1 MAEDS
6 GSTASADPVYHYKP
20 SLAGAAWEFHLRP
33 DALEWRTGWRDGRV
47 PYGRIKRVRL
57 TYRPATMQSWRFLT
71 EIWPSDGPKLL
82 IVSTSWRGLLE
93 QAAQDTDYGAF
104 VRELHR
110 RIAGAGSPAAFD
122 AGSPA
127 IFYWPGAVVFL
138 GVALALAALTVRAL
152 QIGPLAGAAVVGGFL
167 ALFLWQSGNYFW
179 RNRPGRYRPEAV
191 PDHLVP
197 GG

>member
-1 MAEDS
+1 MPS
-6 GSTASADPVYHYKP
+6 SASCT
-20 SLAGAAWEFHLRP
+20 GA
-33 DALEWRTGWRDGRV
+33 
-47 PYGRIKRVRL
+47 
-57 TYRPATMQSWRFLT
+57 PA
-71 EIWPSDGPKLL
+71 
-82 IVSTSWRGLLE
+82 V
-93 QAAQDTDYGAF
+93 
-104 VRELHR
+104 
-110 RIAGAGSPAAFD
+110 FD

-191 PDHLVP
+191 PEHLVP
-197 GG
+197 AG